1 MAHNS
6 EITDPVGPLLSPQAY
21 NTSNDDAPSRKE
33 ATWLITAST
42 SAASGGAA
50 LQVSGPEATA
60 QQGALRLDDDTR

>member
-21 NTSNDDAPSRKE
+21 NTLKRRSAKQKGS
-33 ATWLITAST
+33 TWLITAST